1 MAARATA
8 LRAAA
13 VSASFSLVRHA
24 TSLPGRALGGLG
36 GHFGVPP
43 TYRHSSALKKY
54 GISNAA
60 VSGASEPCTALASIE
75 LANSLRM
82 VPAAALA
89 GSVAPMRSRHF
100 LMALSAS
107 STIGM
112 HGPCVM
118 KAQRLWKNGR
128 WR

>member
-1 MAARATA
+1 
-8 LRAAA
+8 
-13 VSASFSLVRHA
+13 A
-24 TSLPGRALGGLG
+24 TSAVAVIEARPDSFGARRAPG
-36 GHFGVPP
+36 GVWGAISGPP
-43 TYRHSSALKKY
+43 TYEHSSALKKY

-100 LMALSAS
+100 WIALSAS
-107 STIGM
+107 STSGM

-118 KAQRLWKNGR
+118 NVQRLLKKGR
-128 WR
+128 CRWTAEKPAAP